1 MLNGLT
7 LNTFHLFS
15 FFLQCNPVTTN
26 QVVVGA
32 YAKAVPMVN
41 SEVRNI
47 AKRLIHPE
55 YNIESWNYDVM
66 LLKLDEPV
74 TNIPKVSINSDPA
87 VPLLLS
93 TVTPLGLGRMAEE
106 NGEFPMFLQEV
117 DVRVIDSETC
127 NDAPMYKGWI
137 QESMICAGVT
147 GGGQDACEYK
157 KSVLAHLVFF
167 LQPQDYAS
175 ASQNLTV

>member
-1 MLNGLT
+1 MLKGLT
-7 LNTFHLFS
+7 LNTLHLFS

-32 YAKAVPMVN
+32 YAKSVPMVN

-47 AKRLIHPE
+47 ATRIIHPE
-55 YNIESWNYDVM
+55 YNIETWNYDVM

-87 VPLLLS
+87 VPILLS

-106 NGEFPMFLQEV
+106 DGNFPMFLQEV
-117 DVRVIDSETC
+117 DVRVMDSETC
-127 NDAPMYKGWI
+127 NESPMYKGWI

-147 GGGQDACEYK
+147 GGGQDACEYIK
-157 KSVLAHLVFF
+157 VFWHSLIF
-167 LQPQDYAS
+167 
-175 ASQNLTV
+175 